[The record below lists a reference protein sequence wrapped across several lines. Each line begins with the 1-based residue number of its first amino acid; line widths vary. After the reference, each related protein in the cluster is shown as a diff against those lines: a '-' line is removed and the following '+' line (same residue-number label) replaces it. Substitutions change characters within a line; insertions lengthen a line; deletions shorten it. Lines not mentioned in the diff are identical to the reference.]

1 MQSML
6 TSLNAHSCPSLVR
19 VGGPDDRIGIQQALD
34 LGAYGVMIPT
44 VRTPGDA
51 QKAVLATFFPPLGS
65 RSIAFPISP
74 QLGRP
79 VAEFLE
85 SANDETLLILQIET
99 KESMDHLEE
108 IVNMEGVDAV
118 FIGPFDLSYA
128 LALFDKYGYPGGLAS
143 HELRDASQRVA
154 KECKKANV
162 AAGSFAAGVDGAAVL
177 VKEGF
182 TLLAAGT
189 DVGLLGTA
197 AKVEAERLR
206 GLRTNG

>member
-1 MQSML
+1 
-6 TSLNAHSCPSLVR
+6 
-19 VGGPDDRIGIQQALD
+19 
-34 LGAYGVMIPT
+34 MIPT
-44 VRTPGDA
+44 VRTPEDA
-51 QKAVLATFFPPLGS
+51 QKAIQAAFFPPLGS

-99 KESMDHLEE
+99 KESMNYLEE
-108 IVNMEGVDAV
+108 IVNMDGVDAV

-128 LALFDKYGYPGGLAS
+128 LGLFDEYGYPGGLAS
-143 HELRDASQRVA
+143 QELRNASQHIA

-162 AAGSFAAGVDGAAVL
+162 AAGSFSAGVEGTAVL
-177 VKEGF
+177 IKEGF

-197 AKVEAERLR
+197 VKVESERLR
-206 GLRTNG
+206 RLKTNGC

>member
-1 MQSML
+1 
-6 TSLNAHSCPSLVR
+6 
-19 VGGPDDRIGIQQALD
+19 
-34 LGAYGVMIPT
+34 MIPT
-44 VRTPGDA
+44 VRTPEDA
-51 QKAVLATFFPPLGS
+51 HKAVQAAFFPPLGS

-85 SANDETLLILQIET
+85 SANDETLLLLQIET
-99 KESMDHLEE
+99 KESMDHLED
-108 IVNMEGVDAV
+108 IINIPGVDGV

-128 LALFDKYGYPGGLAS
+128 LGLFEKYGYPGGLAS
-143 HELRDASQRVA
+143 QELRNASQRIAQV
-154 KECKKANV
+154 CKTANV

-177 VKEGF
+177 VNEGF

-189 DVGLLGTA
+189 DVGLLGGA

-206 GLRTNG
+206 ALRRS